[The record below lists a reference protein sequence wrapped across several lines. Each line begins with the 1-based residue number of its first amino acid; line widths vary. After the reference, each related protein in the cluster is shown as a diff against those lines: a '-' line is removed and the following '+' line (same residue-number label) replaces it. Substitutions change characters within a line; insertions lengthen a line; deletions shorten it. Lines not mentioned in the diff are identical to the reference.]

1 MTVQINRTVRTP
13 LRGQPLHDTVL
24 ALLQQ
29 IARSRDFAIA
39 RMQIRSQGSRIII
52 DARNLMAGAVDMRD
66 GNPSTVSIQ
75 MTLTGLAAGP
85 SMVRKVNEA
94 LDNASTA
101 LTSGQAVPAAPSA
114 GAPGTAPP
122 AGTRQRAPRDPGRA
136 LNVFEAISQSISQ
149 GVERAFGTPT
159 APAPPATVPDLPGV
173 PPATPGVLRPPGKP
187 LPPSGYVAP
196 LQPYV
201 APATGVPWGW
211 IAGGAIAV
219 TGVVLLVSMAK
230 SEREREQ

>member
-29 IARSRDFAIA
+29 IARSRDFAVA
-39 RMQIRSQGSRIII
+39 RMQVRPQGNRIIL
-52 DARNLMAGAVDMRD
+52 DAPRLMAGAVDMRD
-66 GNPSTVSIQ
+66 GNPSTVTIQ

-94 LDNASTA
+94 LDNASAA
-101 LTSGQAVPAAPSA
+101 LTSGQAVPTAAAS
-114 GAPGTAPP
+114 APGTAPP
-122 AGTRQRAPRDPGRA
+122 ATGTGTRQRDPARAARA
-136 LNVFEAISQSISQ
+136 LNVFEAISQSFSQ
-149 GVERAFGTPT
+149 GIERAFGTPT
-159 APAPPATVPDLPGV
+159 APAPPATIPDLPGV
-173 PPATPGVLRPPGKP
+173 PPATPGQLRPAGKP
-187 LPPSGYVAP
+187 LPPSGYTAP

-211 IAGGAIAV
+211 VAGGAIAV
-219 TGVVLLVSMAK
+219 TGVVLLVKLAK
-230 SEREREQ
+230 SDR